1 MPLSFRNADETEL
14 CQSSTSLSNISRVF
28 RHEKLVWRNE
38 VMGKGSIYIRLH
50 NTKWFTRRKTKML
63 NCYYGIVGCGGLRD
77 SGYLFYFCFCFFFPG
92 YALKCYQCVSIK
104 SWDDCKSSTKEVTC
118 SGSQDRCGKAD
129 VKAESS
135 AATIEGFTK
144 GCANSS
150 DCSAKNCKSIYPS
163 VKITKCEID
172 CCKGD
177 LCNGAQVP
185 MVSAIML
192 LACAILA
199 FFDKFED
206 KKLKCSSPVVKGTT
220 VLNRHRFF

>member
-199 FFDKFED
+199 FF
-206 KKLKCSSPVVKGTT
+206 
-220 VLNRHRFF
+220 R